1 MRMIFCEICDIF
13 KTTYFEEH
21 LRTTAAIDSFY
32 LLQKCMK
39 LLIKLAATSLSA
51 GEYLTTF
58 WRNVLFSVIL
68 GSR

>member
-21 LRTTAAIDSFY
+21 LRTAATIDSFY